1 MPSITRPLII
11 IGIDPGSRRT
21 GFGVIEVKGEEVRHL
36 NHGVIVLVDEG
47 GFPQRMRA
55 LSDSLRGILAKYNPH
70 HVAVEKIFLGKSAES
85 AFQLGHARGV
95 VLAEAARSG
104 AVISEYATRAVKK
117 GVAGSGAASKEEVQT
132 TLQKLLRLVRLV
144 NLDASDALALAY
156 FQSQRTLIEH
166 RQLRMRGPEKW
177 GPDEV
182 L

>member
-1 MPSITRPLII
+1 MQASQPLII

-21 GFGVIEVKGEEVRHL
+21 GFGVIEVRGEEVRHV
-36 NHGVIVLVDEG
+36 NHGVIVLMDEG
-47 GFPQRMRA
+47 SFPERMRA
-55 LSDSLRGILAKYNPH
+55 LSDSLRGLLEKYTPH
-70 HVAVEKIFLGKSAES
+70 HIAVEKIFLGKSAES

-95 VLAEAARSG
+95 VLAEAARTG

-132 TLQKLLRLVRLV
+132 TLQKLLRLVKLV

-156 FQSQRTLIEH
+156 FQSQRTLMAH
-166 RQLRMRGPEKW
+166 RQLRSTGPRR
-177 GPDEV
+177 PRPEV